1 MTGKLRETDVFP
13 LRLVEKSGDSLSET
27 FFDWGKFP
35 QFSQSNIPRTEVKIP
50 FVSLFVPSKKALN
63 QKS

>member
-1 MTGKLRETDVFP
+1 MTGERRETDVFP
-13 LRLVEKSGDSLSET
+13 LRLVENCGDFSSET
-27 FFDWGKFP
+27 VSDWEKFP

-50 FVSLFVPSKKALN
+50 FVSLFVPSKKALK